1 MRAVVQ
7 RVLSAQV
14 RVESKVVGKIG
25 KGLVILLGVAPDDSE
40 TEVAWMAEK
49 CAGLRIF
56 EDAEGKMNRS
66 LEDVGG
72 AALVISQFTLFGDCR
87 KGKRPSFVGAAPPAK
102 AEALYAKFVETLR
115 ERGIQTETG
124 IFAARMD
131 VELMNYGPVTLIID
145 K

>member
-14 RVESKVVGKIG
+14 RVKGEVVGKIG
-25 KGLVILLGVAPDDSE
+25 KGLLILLGVAPTDTE
-40 TEVAWMAEK
+40 AEVAWMAEK

-56 EDAEGKMNRS
+56 EDDEGKMNRS
-66 LEDVGG
+66 LEEVGG

-87 KGKRPSFVGAAPPAK
+87 KGKRPSFVGAAPPEL
-102 AEALYAKFVETLR
+102 AEALYEKFVQNLR
-115 ERGIQTETG
+115 GRGIITESG
-124 IFAARMD
+124 IFAARME
-131 VELMNYGPVTLIID
+131 VELTNYGPVTLIID

>member
-7 RVLSAQV
+7 RVSAAQV
-14 RVESKVVGKIG
+14 RVDGKVVGKIG
-25 KGLVILLGVAPDDSE
+25 DGLLILLGVAPTDTE
-40 TEVAWMAEK
+40 TEVAWMVEK

-56 EDAEGKMNRS
+56 QDDEGKMNRS
-66 LEDVGG
+66 LEDTGG

-87 KGKRPSFVGAAPPAK
+87 KGKRPSFVGAAPPEMAEELYEWFAAK
-102 AEALYAKFVETLR
+102 MR

-124 IFAARMD
+124 IFAARME
-131 VELMNYGPVTLIID
+131 VELTNTGPVTLIID

>member
-14 RVESKVVGKIG
+14 RVKGEVVGRIG
-25 KGLVILLGVAPDDSE
+25 KGLLILLGVAPSDTE
-40 TEVAWMAEK
+40 AEVAWMAEK

-56 EDAEGKMNRS
+56 EDDEGKMNRS
-66 LEDVGG
+66 LEEVGG

-87 KGKRPSFVGAAPPAK
+87 KGKRPSFVGAAPPEMANALYEK
-102 AEALYAKFVETLR
+102 FIEALNR
-115 ERGIQTETG
+115 RGIPTQSG
-124 IFAARMD
+124 IFAARME
-131 VELMNYGPVTLIID
+131 VELTNYGPVTLIID